1 MNYEKAW
8 EELEVVLKGN
18 FFIYNSAFMCQ
29 EKSVMDVTIV
39 NTLDAVSAIMEDLK
53 EKYEEEES

>member
-8 EELEVVLKGN
+8 EELEVVIKGN
-18 FFIYNSAFMCQ
+18 FFIYNSAFMGQ

-39 NTLDAVSAIMEDLK
+39 NTLDAVDAIMEDLK
-53 EKYEEEES
+53 EKYKEEA